1 MAEEFIKQEGKRFI
15 TTEYEY
21 VIQEAEIE
29 PGFIY
34 EICFGVKRIFPW
46 QSWNWMIAQIEGY
59 VIRKIQEV
67 KGLEVIW
74 WGISEEEY
82 IIQVKKKEEE
92 PEGVEIAVL
101 TVASIVTSIV
111 IAFAGGCLIT
121 LSYAWTKKY
130 WPSPALAPLPWWTGL
145 AVLGGALVLFTK
157 PWEKK

>member
-1 MAEEFIKQEGKRFI
+1 MAQEFIKQEGKRFI

-21 VIQEAEIE
+21 VTQEAEIE

-34 EICFGVKRIFPW
+34 EICFQVKRTFPW

-59 VIRKIQEV
+59 VIRKIQEI
-67 KGLEVIW
+67 KGLEVVW

-82 IIQVKKKEEE
+82 IIQVKKKEEK
-92 PEGVEIAVL
+92 PEEVELAIL
-101 TVASIVTSIV
+101 TVASIVSAIV

-121 LSYAWTKKY
+121 LSYFWTKKLL
-130 WPSPALAPLPWWTGL
+130 PPPEEKIPWWTGL
-145 AVLGGALVLFTK
+145 AVLGGVLVLFTK